1 MKKMLLSLLLSFASV
16 VPLSAIQPMSQ
27 KDDDEALHRGKA
39 SRNVCSISFAL
50 VDKEGKMLY
59 LSGGSASLIKPN
71 VVATAGHV
79 IYDALDE
86 LVYNE
91 RANKDGVIKAFIKKL
106 KKRNPIEDFRKQA
119 KSIIN
124 KLKKGNP
131 IHLPGMVTFEPDV
144 HEALQ
149 ASTTSEAPLFFEID
163 SVILHPFYDY
173 EDCTVGT
180 DLAFVRLKTPVEG
193 IEPLSL
199 YQEGIISP
207 LGLHEELHPD
217 LSMLIK
223 AHFSG
228 YGSDSFQRFGK
239 KRTVSQ
245 LCFVEDESAEIT
257 GYVPSNREETGI
269 EVSEETHLFHDALVQ
284 KKNEGDVYG
293 LLHHGDSGGPLI
305 VTNSEG
311 KEFLIGIEST
321 PGFNGVSCIDEPQD
335 TKGFQDVYNIA
346 RAYETYL
353 CPLFTIEGALRPEI
367 PIMLEKLA
375 VFTTSPH
382 SYLNQIIH
390 TEKCMYDG
398 LEKAYQAGMTLHEFL
413 AFLESGSSSA
423 SSSSPSG
430 PSSSQS

>member
-1 MKKMLLSLLLSFASV
+1 MLLAFTSV
-16 VPLSAIQPMSQ
+16 APLSAIQPMSQ
-27 KDDDEALHRGKA
+27 KDDDEGLHRGKA

-59 LSGGSASLIKPN
+59 LTGGSASLIKPN

-79 IYDALDE
+79 IHNGLDE
-86 LVYNE
+86 LLEVE
-91 RANKDGVIKAFIKKL
+91 RASKDGIIRKKIKAIIKKI
-106 KKRNPIEDFRKQA
+106 KKGNPVDIGKQV
-119 KSIIN
+119 KSAI
-124 KLKKGNP
+124 KELKKGNP
-131 IHLPGMVTFEPDV
+131 IHLPGMVTFEPHV

-149 ASTTSEAPLFFEID
+149 ASTTSEAPLFFEVD

-180 DLAFVRLKTPVEG
+180 DLAFVRLKTSVEG

-199 YQEGIISP
+199 YQEGVISP
-207 LGLHEELHPD
+207 LGLHGELHPD

-228 YGSDSFQRFGK
+228 YGADSFQQFGK

-257 GYVPSNREETGI
+257 GYVPSSREETGI

-284 KKNEGDVYG
+284 KKSEGDVYG

-305 VTNSEG
+305 VTNSDG

-321 PGFNGVSCIDEPQD
+321 PGFRGVSCIDEPQD
-335 TKGFQDVYNIA
+335 RKGFQDVCNVA
-346 RAYETYL
+346 RAYETYF

-367 PIMLEKLA
+367 AIMLERLA
-375 VFTTSPH
+375 VFPTSPH

-390 TEKCMYDG
+390 IEKSMYDFV
-398 LEKAYQAGMTLHEFL
+398 KAYQAGMTPHEFS

-423 SSSSPSG
+423 SSSSPSV
-430 PSSSQS
+430 PSSSQL